1 MTWQEIAAMVFFSLA
16 AVFALGGIVGLFR
29 FSDPFSAM
37 QAGSLCGTTMVFSL
51 FVGCLFLVD
60 SLAMAARIV
69 IIIAFF
75 LISGPTGSSIV
86 ARFIWVYFQPEDKKA
101 AGPKKTKGEKNP

>member
-1 MTWQEIAAMVFFSLA
+1 MNWQELVAMVFFSLA
-16 AVFALGGIVGLFR
+16 AVFALGGLVGLFR

-37 QAGSLCGTTMVFSL
+37 QAGSLLGTSTVFSL
-51 FVGCLFLVD
+51 FIGCLFLVD
-60 SLAMAARIV
+60 SFAMAARIV

-86 ARFIWVYFQPEDKKA
+86 ARFIWDYFQPEAKKHS
-101 AGPKKTKGEKNP
+101 KTKGKEGEESL

>member
-1 MTWQEIAAMVFFSLA
+1 MNWQEIVALVFFSLA
-16 AVFALGGIVGLFR
+16 AIFAVGGLIGLFR

-37 QAGSLCGTTMVFSL
+37 QASSLLGTTTVFSL
-51 FVGCLFLVD
+51 FIGCLFLVD
-60 SLAMAARIV
+60 SFAMAARIV

-86 ARFIWVYFQPEDKKA
+86 ARFIWDYFQPEAKKSL
-101 AGPKKTKGEKNP
+101 KSRTGEKEESL